1 MDNVDVSDNGFFK
14 LFQNLRPSK
23 VTGPDSVPAC
33 ILKELAPVQT
43 PVFQR
48 SLDSRHCPSLR
59 KETNNIQRTTE
70 QHPANYRPVS
80 LTTSFTCN
88 RIFNLRHILNYAQ
101 HGFRKTQLLVT
112 VYNNCWGT
120 R

>member
-59 KETNNIQRTTE
+59 KETNNIQRTTD
-70 QHPANYRPVS
+70 QSLSRLQSPAIVFLIS
-80 LTTSFTCN
+80 AIS
-88 RIFNLRHILNYAQ
+88 
-101 HGFRKTQLLVT
+101 
-112 VYNNCWGT
+112 
-120 R
+120 